1 MLILVA
7 SLRLCLSS
15 HVTRVPESLHPPIQ
29 GVYALP
35 DALPFL
41 CPSPK
46 SLHDERKVDFIHQQH
61 FLLALNHTA
70 CGSYVTSRGRVEV
83 NRRQRPK
90 KAPVACLQIIELC
103 APRNVGVIR
112 GFEIRT
118 SSQERV
124 GFPSH
129 QVDTSCTVCCLMR
142 VIQETNSLGSF
153 LLLPRGTPFCS
164 RRWRGH
170 V

>member
-1 MLILVA
+1 MGIIWESINASNQPMLTHVPNGQIAGSPLCLLILVA

-90 KAPVACLQIIELC
+90 
-103 APRNVGVIR
+103 RH
-112 GFEIRT
+112 
-118 SSQERV
+118 
-124 GFPSH
+124 PSH
-129 QVDTSCTVCCLMR
+129 VCRLSSSVPRTM
-142 VIQETNSLGSF
+142 LG
-153 LLLPRGTPFCS
+153 
-164 RRWRGH
+164 
-170 V
+170 